1 MKLAVN
7 QFYEYRPASQW
18 AFDITFSNPM
28 VVSKKSNN
36 GVTYQLESTNTFT
49 QSDLE
54 RISQAVVS
62 CTQPKFDIEP
72 YTETY
77 GNFDFVVPLYDVNN
91 IRLTITFE
99 DTDDCLI
106 SYKLLSSL
114 MGGSTAN
121 KVPAWLNIHET
132 ILIGITEYK
141 TYQYD
146 ATRPNSYQEQFRN
159 WNNTVTKL
167 YFCKLVE
174 YTEPNYNRTSDNPQ
188 ATTLK
193 LTFLAV
199 PAQVVMLNNAPII
212 TGGVEEVD
220 LTGELSSLV
229 DNIKRL
235 FGNIKFTFS
244 ILAGAFQK
252 ADIPAYAEQ
261 AKDWIKEKYGDTKV
275 TVSRLQE
282 WIKNADVKLY
292 SNGPTGNCAAGVS
305 LILSINSYANGTGTA
320 EYKARGNGNTYNADT
335 TDIHKNMTQ
344 ADIDKAASNLKPGQS
359 FIVRFGATTDHPNGH
374 VVIVSKD
381 STGKQQY
388 TSDFNQSGWQT
399 YSDLSTQMSK
409 NGMVLDILDY
419 EHVVSNNST
428 ANSTNTLL
436 TSDSTSAPLPKFSH

>member
-28 VVSKKSNN
+28 VVSKRRHDGS
-36 GVTYQLESTNTFT
+36 TYQLENTNAFT
-49 QSDLE
+49 QADLE
-54 RISQAVVS
+54 RISQCVVS

-106 SYKLLSSL
+106 SYKFLSSL

-141 TYQYD
+141 TYEYD
-146 ATRPNSYQEQFRN
+146 ATRPNSYAEQFRN

-167 YFCKLVE
+167 YYCKLID
-174 YTEPNYNRTSDNPQ
+174 YTEPNYNRTSDSPR

-212 TGGVEEVD
+212 SAGVEEIS
-220 LTGELSSLV
+220 LTDEFSGVL
-229 DNIKRL
+229 DQIKRL
-235 FGNIKFTFS
+235 FTNVKFSFS

-252 ADIPAYAEQ
+252 ADIADYAEQ
-261 AKDWIKEKYGDTKV
+261 VKAYVKEKYNDGKV
-275 TVSRLQE
+275 TVSRVQE
-282 WIKNADVKLY
+282 WIKNTNVSLY
-292 SNGPTGNCAAGVS
+292 STTSTGNCAAGVS
-305 LILSINSYANGTGTA
+305 LILSINNYANGKSEAKYT
-320 EYKARGNGNTYNADT
+320 ARGNASEYNAGT
-335 TDIHKNMTQ
+335 TDIHKNVTTT
-344 ADIDKAASNLKPGQS
+344 DIDTAAANLKPGQS
-359 FIVRFGATTDHPNGH
+359 FIVRFGKTEQHPNGH
-374 VVIVSKD
+374 VVVVSKD

-388 TSDFNQSGWQT
+388 TSDFKQRNWQT

-419 EHVVSNNST
+419 EHVVNGNPT
-428 ANSTNTLL
+428 ANTTQQLL
-436 TSDSTSAPLPKFSH
+436 KK

>member
-199 PAQVVMLNNAPII
+199 PAQVVMLNNSPII

-220 LTGELSSLV
+220 LQSELNNIV
-229 DNIKRL
+229 EDIKRL
-235 FGNIKFTFS
+235 FGNIKFTGS

-252 ADIPAYAEQ
+252 ADIAAYTEQ
-261 AKDWIKEKYGDTKV
+261 AKEWIKQRYADGKV
-275 TVSRLQE
+275 TLSRLQE
-282 WIKNADVKLY
+282 WVKNTNVKLY
-292 SNGPTGNCAAGVS
+292 SNGPTHNCAAGVS
-305 LILSINSYANGTGTA
+305 LLISINNYANGTGKA
-320 EYKARGNGNTYNADT
+320 EYKARGDAYQYNADT
-335 TDIHKNMTQ
+335 TDIHKNLTTE
-344 ADIDKAASNLKPGQS
+344 DIDKAAANLKPGQS
-359 FIVRFGATTDHPNGH
+359 FIVRFGATTDHPYGH

-388 TSDFNQSGWQT
+388 TSDFNQASWRT
-399 YSDLSTQMSK
+399 YSDLSTQMSQ

-419 EHVVSNNST
+419 EHVVTNNST
-428 ANSTNTLL
+428 ANSTTELL
-436 TSDSTSAPLPKFSH
+436 KN

>member
-199 PAQVVMLNNAPII
+199 PAQVVMLNNSPII

-220 LTGELSSLV
+220 LKSELH
-229 DNIKRL
+229 NIVEDVKRL
-235 FGNIKFTFS
+235 FGNIKFTGS
-244 ILAGAFQK
+244 ILAGAFQN
-252 ADIPAYAEQ
+252 ADIAAYTAQ
-261 AKDWIKEKYGDTKV
+261 AQEWIKQHYADGKV
-275 TVSRLQE
+275 TLSRLQE
-282 WIKNADVKLY
+282 WVKNDVNIKLY
-292 SNGPTGNCAAGVS
+292 SNGATGNCAAGVS
-305 LILSINSYANGTGTA
+305 LLISINNYANGTGTA
-320 EYKARGNGNTYNADT
+320 EYKARGNGNNYNADT
-335 TDIHKNMTQ
+335 TDIHKNLTTE
-344 ADIDKAASNLKPGQS
+344 DIDKAAANLKPGQS

-388 TSDFNQSGWQT
+388 TSDFNQASWRT
-399 YSDLSTQMSK
+399 YSDLSTQMSQ

-419 EHVVSNNST
+419 EHVVTNNST
-428 ANSTNTLL
+428 ANSTTELL
-436 TSDSTSAPLPKFSH
+436 KN